1 MISKSEQIVRIRA
14 ENPIIRLTKIAD
26 EVGVD
31 KAYVHRVLKKAELS
45 TRSILIAK
53 KNLPKRIDCRACGED
68 IPKSATHSERVHHIH
83 DECRYEHF
91 YIPVTCDFCQFTFL
105 RRSWHISNATS
116 EYRYCSKKC
125 LYKSWKD
132 KSTYDLRLG
141 AQIKKARGESP
152 EIDSPAL
159 I

>member
-53 KNLPKRIDCRACGED
+53 
-68 IPKSATHSERVHHIH
+68 
-83 DECRYEHF
+83 
-91 YIPVTCDFCQFTFL
+91 
-105 RRSWHISNATS
+105 
-116 EYRYCSKKC
+116 
-125 LYKSWKD
+125 
-132 KSTYDLRLG
+132 
-141 AQIKKARGESP
+141 
-152 EIDSPAL
+152 
-159 I
+159 